1 MAIERF
7 SGVLVPVLT
16 PFKADLSPDTD
27 RFVTLCKWLLDQGA
41 TGLAP
46 FGTTSEANSMSI
58 EERMALLE
66 AAVAGGVPAEKLM
79 PGTGCCS
86 ISDSIKLTKHAVGL
100 KCGGVLMLPPFYYKN
115 MSDAGL
121 FASFSEVIQQVG
133 DSSLQIY
140 LYHIPPQANVA
151 ITLDLIGMLT
161 KEYPDTVVGLKDSG
175 GDWNNTEAVIKN
187 FPGFTVFPG
196 SEVFLLQG
204 LRAGGAG
211 CITATGNVN
220 PSGIRKVF
228 DNWQGADADALQ
240 ARINEVRMTIQ
251 AYPMIPALKRMM
263 AHFHKNEAWA
273 TVRPPMVKLDE
284 TKSAGLIADLEK
296 VKFEVAAAS

>member
-1 MAIERF
+1 MAKERF

-16 PFKADLSPDTD
+16 PFKADLTPDTEK
-27 RFVTLCKWLLDQGA
+27 FVSLCKWLLAQGA

-58 EERMALLE
+58 DERMALLE
-66 AAVAGGVPAEKLM
+66 AAVAGGVPADKLM

-86 ISDSIKLTKHAVGL
+86 ISDSIKLTKHAMGL
-100 KCGGVLMLPPFYYKN
+100 KCGAVLMLPPFYYKG

-121 FASFSEVIQQVG
+121 YASFSEVIQQVG
-133 DSSLQIY
+133 DSNLQIY

-161 KEYPDTVVGLKDSG
+161 KEYPETVVGLKDSG
-175 GDWNNTEAVIKN
+175 GDWSNTEAILKN

-220 PSGIRKVF
+220 PAGIRKVY
-228 DNWQGADADALQ
+228 DNWQTAEADALQ
-240 ARINEVRMTIQ
+240 ARIHEVRMTIQ

-263 AHFHKNEAWA
+263 AHFHKDEAWA
-273 TVRPPMVKLDE
+273 TVRPPLVKLDE
-284 TKSAGLIADLEK
+284 TKSAGLIADLDK
-296 VKFEVAAAS
+296 VKFEVAPA

>member
-1 MAIERF
+1 MAKERF

-228 DNWQGADADALQ
+228 DNWQGPDADALQ